1 MNPQTELTPS
11 LSRTPGTSLH
21 RQLFTVLRD
30 QILRGN
36 YQAGALLPKEE
47 ELCVQFG
54 VSRITV
60 RRALADLE
68 QQGLVEKRQG
78 RGTFVGQQLPPARPL
93 ATIGF
98 LETMK
103 QVSDETQVKVLRIER
118 MKLSAEIAQPLN
130 LTTSDAA
137 LHVVRLR
144 SHGEVPVMITETW
157 IPESLANGID
167 EQQLTEKALYQL
179 LLQKGV
185 SFGRVVQEITAIA
198 ATPPQARLLTCEIGQ
213 PLLRLT
219 RLIYDEAEHPI
230 QYLLVT
236 LSPER
241 SRLLMDFSIN
251 DMNTLRAG
259 SIFHDVQ
266 R

>member
-1 MNPQTELTPS
+1 MNSQTELTPS

-30 QILRGN
+30 QILQGL

-68 QQGLVEKRQG
+68 QQGLVERRQG
-78 RGTFVGQQLPPARPL
+78 RGTFVGQQLPPTRPL

-118 MKLSAEIAQPLN
+118 VKLSAEIAQPLS
-130 LTTSDAA
+130 LSKDELA
-137 LHVVRLR
+137 LHVIRLR
-144 SHGEVPVMITETW
+144 SHGEVPVMITEAW
-157 IPESLANGID
+157 IPESLATGID

-179 LLQKGV
+179 LLQRGI
-185 SFGRVVQEITAIA
+185 SFGRVIQEITAIA
-198 ATPPQARLLTCEIGQ
+198 ATPPQAKLLTCEIGQ

-219 RLIYDEAEHPI
+219 RLIYDETEHPI

-241 SRLLMDFSIN
+241 SRLLMDFCIN
-251 DMNTLRAG
+251 DMNTLSAG

>member
-1 MNPQTELTPS
+1 MNSQTELTPS

-30 QILRGN
+30 QILRGL
-36 YQAGALLPKEE
+36 YAAGALLPKEE

-78 RGTFVGQQLPPARPL
+78 RGTYVGQQLPPARPL

-103 QVSDETQVKVLRIER
+103 QVSDETLVKVLRMER
-118 MKLSAEIAQPLN
+118 MKLSSEIAQPLN
-130 LTTSDAA
+130 LTTEDRA
-137 LHVVRLR
+137 LHVIRLR
-144 SHGEVPVMITETW
+144 SQGDVPVMITEAW
-157 IPESLANGID
+157 VPEALATDID
-167 EQQLTEKALYQL
+167 ERQLSEKALYQL
-179 LLQKGV
+179 LLQRGV

-198 ATPPQARLLTCEIGQ
+198 ATPPQAKLLACEIGQ

-219 RLIYDEAEHPI
+219 RLIYDAGEKPI

-241 SRLLMDFSIN
+241 SRLLMDFAIT
-251 DMNTLRAG
+251 DMNTLSSG